1 MGSSD
6 KTTKQLEDYSEG
18 DKVVPIGEL
27 REHIK
32 ELDKNSVKMYSGFT
46 ELDNA
51 LDGFNTG
58 ELIVL
63 SGGVKTGK
71 TLMMKTMIDNFF
83 QAGITSVVFSYEES
97 LNYFMDGFENGGEDL
112 LFFTPKILKA
122 YDVDWIVDRTK
133 ESRQKYGTRLCFIDH
148 GSFIMSPSTGGGQSI
163 SLQIGEAVRK
173 LKRMAV
179 EESMV
184 VFLVWHIYK
193 FKVESAEDLDQSLL
207 RDSGMVAA
215 ECDTVLMTYRDAKSD
230 GIVSS
235 NESGVMICVSRRTG
249 QWHRY
254 IATIKKGKYIYE
266 CEFTD

>member
-1 MGSSD
+1 MVDGGKSLIDYNKSD
-6 KTTKQLEDYSEG
+6 R
-18 DKVVPIGEL
+18 VIPISEL
-27 REHIK
+27 REYIK
-32 ELDKNSVKMYSGFT
+32 ELDKNSVKVRSGFT

-51 LDGFNTG
+51 LDGFNSG

-83 QAGITSVVFSYEES
+83 KAGITSVVFSYEES
-97 LNYFMDGFENGGEDL
+97 LNYFMDGFENGGEGL

-122 YDVDWIVDRTK
+122 YDVDWIVERTK
-133 ESRQKYGTRLCFIDH
+133 EAKEKYGTRLCFIDH
-148 GSFIMSPSTGGGQSI
+148 GSFIMQATAGGGQSI

-173 LKRMAV
+173 LKRLAV
-179 EESMV
+179 EENMI

-215 ECDTVLMTYRDAKSD
+215 ECDTVLMTYRDSKSN

-235 NESGVMICVSRRTG
+235 TESGIMICVSRRTG
-249 QWHRY
+249 QWKRY
-254 IATIKKGKYIYE
+254 FPTVKKGKYLYE
-266 CEFTD
+266 IEFID